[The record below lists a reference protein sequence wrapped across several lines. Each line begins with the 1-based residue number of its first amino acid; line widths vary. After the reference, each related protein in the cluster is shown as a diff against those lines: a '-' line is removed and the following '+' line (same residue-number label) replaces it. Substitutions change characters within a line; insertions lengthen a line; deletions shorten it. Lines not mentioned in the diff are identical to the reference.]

1 MPECKHIGYEESD
14 KIGFLTLRRDDDI
27 NVLNIEMMEEINS
40 VLESL
45 KGGGNLKALVVKAK
59 GKAFS
64 AGVDVSEHTA
74 ELVNKM
80 IDVFHKMFRLLDRM
94 ECPTIAQVH
103 GAALG
108 GGCELACFCDMVLAR
123 EGVKFGQPEIKVGV
137 FPPVAA
143 AAFPQHAH
151 LNKIYE
157 LLLVGDVVLSDE
169 AERMGLVNRVYPKD
183 EFEKK
188 CQEFVYRLASNSAA
202 ILRLTKKAIRAGM
215 GKSISEA
222 LPVIEDIY
230 LKEMMQTKDAHEGL
244 AAFMEKRRP
253 EWRDE

>member
-1 MPECKHIGYEESD
+1 MSDYKNIGYEESD
-14 KIGFLTLRRDDDI
+14 KIGYLTLQRDDGI

-45 KGGGNLKALVVKAK
+45 KGGGSLKALILRAK

-64 AGVDVSEHTA
+64 AGVDVAEHTDELA
-74 ELVNKM
+74 EKM
-80 IDVFHKMFRLLDRM
+80 IKSFHGIFLLLDKM
-94 ECPTIAQVH
+94 ECPTVALVH

-151 LNKIYE
+151 LKKVYE
-157 LLLVGDVVLSDE
+157 LLLVGDVVLSNE
-169 AERMGLVNRVYPKD
+169 AERMGLVNRVYPKE

-188 CQEFVYRLASNSAA
+188 CQEFIYRLASNSAA

-215 GKSISEA
+215 GKPFSEA
-222 LPVIEDIY
+222 LPAIEEIY
-230 LKEMMQTKDAHEGL
+230 LNEMMQTKDAHEGL
-244 AAFMEKRRP
+244 AAFIEKRRP

>member
-1 MPECKHIGYEESD
+1 MPDFKDIAYEESD
-14 KIGFLTLRRDDDI
+14 KIGYLTLQRDDGI

-40 VLESL
+40 ALESL
-45 KGGGNLKALVVKAK
+45 NGGGNLKVLVLRAE

-64 AGVDVSEHTA
+64 AGVDVGEHTD
-74 ELVNKM
+74 ELVEKM
-80 IDVFHKMFRLLDRM
+80 IKSFHGMFLRLDKM
-94 ECPTIAQVH
+94 ECPTVALVQ

-143 AAFPQHAH
+143 AAFPQYAR
-151 LNKIYE
+151 LKKVYE

-169 AERMGLVNRVYPKD
+169 AERVGLVNRVYPKE

-202 ILRLTKKAIRAGM
+202 ILRLTKKAIRAGTR
-215 GKSISEA
+215 KSFSEA
-222 LPVIEDIY
+222 LSEIEDIY
-230 LKEMMQTKDAHEGL
+230 LDEMMKTKDAHEGL

-253 EWRDE
+253 EWMDE